1 MIYWKWS
8 TVPVADLVQPL
19 VQKKTLPQALDW
31 SWQQPAAPGWAS
43 PLDPT
48 KFGLKHKEIFQRRV
62 FWICTSSLSS
72 NWGEEGLCPW
82 TSIFLVDGTFL
93 IWRPKKLVPL
103 WLLRQLSLSKIKV
116 ENRDGNSPTGKCLF
130 WKGCNR
136 TIRRK
141 FWSTPCDRFQYS
153 VFDGSVFGKATDQ
166 AILMEK
172 IFFIHHFLIAFAGM
186 GLVASACLTNYFSPK
201 TLSTVT
207 ICTEWVPLSNST
219 GTPKQLTG
227 WQYL

>member
-1 MIYWKWS
+1 MGNQGLVTFRDTNEKESSFVLLRQYFILRIILDICLILPIIIYFKMIYWKWS

-43 PLDPT
+43 PLDLT

-116 ENRDGNSPTGKCLF
+116 ENRDGNSPTGNAC
-130 WKGCNR
+130 
-136 TIRRK
+136 
-141 FWSTPCDRFQYS
+141 SE
-153 VFDGSVFGKATDQ
+153 KAVIEQSDLQ
-166 AILMEK
+166 VLVDPLRSIS
-172 IFFIHHFLIAFAGM
+172 IF
-186 GLVASACLTNYFSPK
+186 TFS
-201 TLSTVT
+201 
-207 ICTEWVPLSNST
+207 
-219 GTPKQLTG
+219 
-227 WQYL
+227 

>member
-116 ENRDGNSPTGKCLF
+116 ENRDGNSPTGNACSEKAV
-130 WKGCNR
+130 
-136 TIRRK
+136 IEQ
-141 FWSTPCDRFQYS
+141 SAES
-153 VFDGSVFGKATDQ
+153 FGRPPA
-166 AILMEK
+166 
-172 IFFIHHFLIAFAGM
+172 IAFNIHFFVGSIFQKQSTM
-186 GLVASACLTNYFSPK
+186 RSWWKKYF
-201 TLSTVT
+201 LF
-207 ICTEWVPLSNST
+207 IIF
-219 GTPKQLTG
+219 
-227 WQYL
+227 